1 MARMVVLSTEV
12 FAAIWA
18 RRQAGEQSEDD
29 ILARVLNAVPAPDA
43 EADQIAADQPGN
55 RDGLPE
61 GFEAFRHHEGKT
73 YSARVEGI
81 YWRRLDNGRTFR
93 TLNSLN
99 TSILGRHE
107 SVWSGSWM
115 YIAPDGSH
123 RSIAELRSGWI
134 TVPRTE

>member
-1 MARMVVLSTEV
+1 MARMVMVSNEV

-18 RRQAGEQSEDD
+18 LRQGDEQNEDE
-29 ILARVLNAVPAPDA
+29 ILSRVLKVAPAPDA

-61 GFEAFRHHEGKT
+61 GFEVFRRHEGKT

-81 YWRRLDNGRTFR
+81 HWRRLDNGRTFR

-99 TSILGRHE
+99 TSILGRHQ
-107 SVWSGSWM
+107 SVWNGSWL

-123 RSIAELRSGWI
+123 RSIAELRSGWV
-134 TVPRTE
+134 TVPRG